1 MFEISTKV
9 LIAGIILPIAFLY
22 IAVYLAK
29 K

>member
-1 MFEISTKV
+1 MFEISTEV